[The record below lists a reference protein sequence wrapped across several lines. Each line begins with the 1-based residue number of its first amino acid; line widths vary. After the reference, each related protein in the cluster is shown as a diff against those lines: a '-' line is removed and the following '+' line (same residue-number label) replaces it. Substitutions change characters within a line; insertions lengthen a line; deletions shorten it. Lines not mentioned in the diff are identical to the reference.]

1 MDGVPFIV
9 GLITLLKQFHSE
21 DRELYLG
28 FLGQY
33 IRSRLDNIKTVTAKN
48 AEIPN
53 DAEIIAHMVD
63 DYCKLA
69 DIPRKQV
76 EGIIPPFLCDRI
88 YGKKK
93 K

>member
-1 MDGVPFIV
+1 VI
-9 GLITLLKQFHSE
+9 LWTEFHVD
-21 DRELYLG
+21 DRNLYLG
-28 FLGQY
+28 YLGQY
-33 IRSRLDNIKTVTAKN
+33 VRSRLDNIKNVTAKN
-48 AEIPN
+48 AEIPS
-53 DAEIIAHMVD
+53 DAEIVLHMID

-93 K
+93 